1 MNVRLEYTMTFTAG
15 VWWEGRMIMNNY
27 LARVSMITN
36 CVEPA
41 NQNTAFERLKYFVFN
56 QLNSTIFVN
65 RTHQDTCDK
74 FVAAGLDVTSLPAE
88 PVDQI
93 IGMMLYCKLNAVME
107 QRIVINEIE
116 VSSEL
121 GEHMVYLHAAD
132 ENLGP
137 FDIAGW
143 WHDSDPIHCDLTL
156 IDSDKVVAMH
166 RAGVWRELGLAW
178 HEESDPVSDSD
189 NTVVFADFKNNETK

>member
-27 LARVSMITN
+27 LARVNMITN
-36 CVEPA
+36 CTEPA

>member
-27 LARVSMITN
+27 LAKVSMITS
-36 CVEPA
+36 CAEPA
-41 NQNTAFERLKYFVFN
+41 NQNIAFERLKYFVFN

-74 FVAAGLDVTSLPAE
+74 FVAAGLEVTSLPAE

-137 FDIAGW
+137 FDTAGW
-143 WHDSDPIHCDLTL
+143 WHDSDPIHCDPTL

-178 HEESDPVSDSD
+178 HEEADPVSDSD